1 MSENAKAEPV
11 NSITKEDA
19 AINDSAISFKPLR
32 DEIPTVVT
40 KDQPTVV
47 TFSKESDNVTIALDN
62 LQDQSEQSPLSQ
74 TDLLLAA
81 TLVSDAK
88 HGRLSNFIPSEQCV
102 KLYIIYHHWGLSYML
117 YFFIVLHH
125 AVAICE
131 DPAVEGYHLPYW
143 VTMCIEFACV
153 LFYLFRLFHC
163 ASFLPVEI
171 FCRDKKNIIVL
182 IAIILTAID
191 MSCYIGLVN
200 SGYENF
206 AIRWSRILRPLFM
219 VNFSESKQVRRA
231 FRNIRK
237 TLPDI
242 LNVLILFFLSISLFS
257 LMAQKLFQ
265 KRELKYPDG
274 KPYFSNYLDIYF
286 QLYVLVTTANN
297 PDVMM
302 PAYDS
307 NRWFALFFIA
317 YLIICLYIFMN
328 IFLAV
333 VYNNYRK
340 HLKNEVRK
348 LVYMKRKSLA
358 KAFDLLKVKKNGTYV
373 IDFKR
378 FNVLLKMIPPIRSP
392 MMVNILWY
400 VLDTDGDNVVEKV
413 DFLQLADLL
422 NVTVTE
428 VKDRRSIFVRIT
440 PECFHSKFS
449 MSLRQ
454 LVAHKYFRYFFDLM
468 ILLNAFLIAFD
479 ISDAE
484 WFFLALFTVEILL
497 KMYTFGVLHFF
508 RRFWNLFD
516 FLVIGGA
523 IIGTSIES
531 FMDSSADDKTRT
543 LDILLVLRVLRLV
556 KIIGGI
562 DRFQVIVTTILNLGP
577 SILTYGGVLI
587 VVFYAFAIIGMEL
600 FHDKIKYFGY
610 QNITDSSQL
619 YCGNPLLKGSVFYQ
633 SQYCSNNFNNILH
646 TFVVLFE
653 LMVVNQWQVL
663 ANGYVLV
670 TSKAARIYFF
680 AFHLI
685 CVIIVLNIFTAF
697 VLEAFILE
705 YSFCKSK
712 LESAMEKKI
721 IEMGLQ
727 LGRKQSPSSKGTDS
741 DNLVIDSEDVIEYNE
756 DEFSGKN
763 TNRRSSVYP
772 DLSAKTD
779 IRFHL
784 SKSKNVENLLQR
796 MFENE
801 LDVDDV
807 GPDDIENYEDE
818 TTFSL
823 MSL

>member
-1 MSENAKAEPV
+1 MSEETKAELQIS
-11 NSITKEDA
+11 NTNEDA
-19 AINDSAISFKPLR
+19 SNNDTPGSFKTLG

-40 KDQPTVV
+40 KDRLV
-47 TFSKESDNVTIALDN
+47 TFSKESDNVTIELDN
-62 LQDQSEQSPLSQ
+62 HPDQSEESPLSQ
-74 TDLLLAA
+74 TNLLLAA
-81 TLVSDAK
+81 TLVCDAK
-88 HGRLSNFIPSEQCV
+88 NGRLSNFIPSDQCV
-102 KLYIIYHHWGLSYML
+102 RLYLIYHHWGLSYML
-117 YFFIVLHH
+117 YFFIILHH

-143 VTMCIEFACV
+143 VTMCVEFACV

-163 ASFLPVEI
+163 ASFLPVET
-171 FCRDKKNIIVL
+171 FCRDKKNIMVL
-182 IAIILTAID
+182 VAITLTAID

-200 SGYENF
+200 AGYANI
-206 AIRWSRILRPLFM
+206 AYRWSRPLRPLFM
-219 VNFSESKQVRRA
+219 VNFSESKQIRRA

-265 KRELKYPDG
+265 KRSLKYPDG
-274 KPYFSNYLDIYF
+274 KPYFNNYLDIYF

-358 KAFDLLKVKKNGTYV
+358 KAFDLLKIKKHGMFV

-378 FNVLLKMIPPIRSP
+378 FNVLLKMIPPTRSP
-392 MMVNILWY
+392 MLVNILWY
-400 VLDTDGDNVVEKV
+400 VLDTDGDNVVGKV

-428 VKDRRSIFVRIT
+428 VKDRRSIFDRIT

-449 MSLRQ
+449 MSLRL

-484 WFFLALFTVEILL
+484 WFFLALFTIEILL
-497 KMYTFGVLHFF
+497 KMYTFGVLYFF
-508 RRFWNLFD
+508 RRFWNIFD

-531 FMDSSADDKTRT
+531 FMDSNAEDKTRT

-587 VVFYAFAIIGMEL
+587 VVFYVFAIIGMEL
-600 FHDKIKYFGY
+600 FHNKIKYFGY
-610 QNITDSSQL
+610 QNITDPSHL
-619 YCGNPLLKGSVFYQ
+619 YCGNPLLNGSVFYQ

-653 LMVVNQWQVL
+653 LMVVNQWHVL
-663 ANGYVLV
+663 ANGFVLV

-680 AFHLI
+680 VFHLT

-727 LGRKQSPSSKGTDS
+727 LGRKQSPSSKGTDN
-741 DNLVIDSEDVIEYNE
+741 DHLVIDSEDIIESSD
-756 DEFSGKN
+756 DEKSGKN
-763 TNRRSSVYP
+763 SNRRSSIYP
-772 DLSAKTD
+772 DLSEKTD

-818 TTFSL
+818 TTTLSL
-823 MSL
+823 NSL

>member
-1 MSENAKAEPV
+1 MSESTETDFENRDIQDTSV
-11 NSITKEDA
+11 H
-19 AINDSAISFKPLR
+19 DSPGSFKTMG
-32 DEIPTVVT
+32 DEIPTVT
-40 KDQPTVV
+40 TGDRPV
-47 TFSKESDNVTIALDN
+47 TFSKDSENVTIELDN
-62 LQDQSEQSPLSQ
+62 HPPHSEEAPLSQ
-74 TDLLLAA
+74 TNLLLAS
-81 TLVSDAK
+81 TLVCDAK
-88 HGRLSNFIPSEQCV
+88 NGRLSNFIPSDQCV
-102 KLYIIYHHWGLSYML
+102 RLYLIYHHWGLSYML

-125 AVAICE
+125 VIAVCE
-131 DPAVEGYHLPYW
+131 DPAVDGYLLPYW
-143 VTMCIEFACV
+143 VTMSVEFACI
-153 LFYLFRLFHC
+153 LFYLFRLLHC
-163 ASFLPVEI
+163 ASFLPAET
-171 FCRDKKNIIVL
+171 FCRDKKNILVL
-182 IAIILTAID
+182 ASIILTAID

-200 SGYENF
+200 SGYGNIAYRF
-206 AIRWSRILRPLFM
+206 SRPLRPLFI

-297 PDVMM
+297 PDIMM

-307 NRWFALFFIA
+307 NRWFAIFFIA

-358 KAFDLLKVKKNGTYV
+358 KAFDLLKVKKDGEFI

-378 FNVLLKMIPPIRSP
+378 FNVLLKMIPPTRSP

-400 VLDTDGDNVVEKV
+400 VLDTNGDNAVGKV

-428 VKDRRSIFVRIT
+428 VKDRRSIFDRIA
-440 PECFHSKFS
+440 PVCFHSKFS
-449 MSLRQ
+449 ISLRQ

-479 ISDAE
+479 ITDAE
-484 WFFLALFTVEILL
+484 WFFLALFTVEILF
-497 KMYTFGVLHFF
+497 KMYTFGVQYFF
-508 RRFWNLFD
+508 RRFWNIFD
-516 FLVIGGA
+516 FIVIGGA
-523 IIGTSIES
+523 IIGTSIET
-531 FMDSSADDKTRT
+531 FMDSSAADKTRT

-587 VVFYAFAIIGMEL
+587 VVYYVFAIIGMEL
-600 FHDKIKYFGY
+600 FHGKIKYYGY
-610 QNITDSSQL
+610 QNITDPSHL
-619 YCGNPLLKGSVFYQ
+619 YC
-633 SQYCSNNFNNILH
+633 
-646 TFVVLFE
+646 
-653 LMVVNQWQVL
+653 
-663 ANGYVLV
+663 ANGFVLV
-670 TSKAARIYFF
+670 TSKAARLYFF
-680 AFHLI
+680 AFHLT

-712 LESAMEKKI
+712 LENAMEKKI

-727 LGRKQSPSSKGTDS
+727 LGRKKSQDPKGTDI
-741 DNLVIDSEDVIEYNE
+741 DNLIIDSEDVVESSDYE
-756 DEFSGKN
+756 VPDKS
-763 TNRRSSVYP
+763 TNRRSSIYP
-772 DLSAKTD
+772 DLAEKTD

-801 LDVDDV
+801 LDVDDF
-807 GPDDIENYEDE
+807 GPEDIENFEDE
-818 TTFSL
+818 TTMTLSL
-823 MSL
+823 KTL

>member
-1 MSENAKAEPV
+1 MATQATLNTESLKNRHLLSRLQKDTASDSEL
-11 NSITKEDA
+11 SKED
-19 AINDSAISFKPLR
+19 
-32 DEIPTVVT
+32 
-40 KDQPTVV
+40 
-47 TFSKESDNVTIALDN
+47 
-62 LQDQSEQSPLSQ
+62 
-74 TDLLLAA
+74 
-81 TLVSDAK
+81 
-88 HGRLSNFIPSEQCV
+88 
-102 KLYIIYHHWGLSYML
+102 LYGPQLYLIYHHWGLSYML
-117 YFFIVLHH
+117 YFFVIIHH

-131 DPAVEGYHLPYW
+131 DPAVEGFHLPYW
-143 VTMCIEFACV
+143 VTMCVEFACV

-163 ASFLPVEI
+163 ASFLPVET
-171 FCRDKKNIIVL
+171 FCRDKKNIMLLVAIV
-182 IAIILTAID
+182 LTAID

-200 SGYENF
+200 TGYESF
-206 AIRWSRILRPLFM
+206 AYRWSRPLRPIFM
-219 VNFSESKQVRRA
+219 VNFSEYKQIRRA

-242 LNVLILFFLSISLFS
+242 INVLVLVFLVICLFS
-257 LMAQKLFQ
+257 LMGQKLFQ

-274 KPYFSNYLDIYF
+274 TPYFDNYLDIFF

-297 PDVMM
+297 PDIMM

-307 NRWFALFFIA
+307 NRWYALFFIA
-317 YLIICLYIFMN
+317 YIIICLYIFMN

-333 VYNNYRK
+333 IYNNYRK

-358 KAFDLLKVKKNGTYV
+358 KAFDLLKIKKQGMFV

-378 FNVLLKMIPPIRSP
+378 FNVLLKMIPPARSP
-392 MMVNILWY
+392 MLVNILWY
-400 VLDTDGDNVVEKV
+400 VLDTNGDNVVEKV

-428 VKDRRSIFVRIT
+428 IKDRRSIFDRIF
-440 PECFHSKFS
+440 PEFFRSKFS
-449 MSLRQ
+449 MSLRL

-484 WFFLALFTVEILL
+484 WLFLALFTLEILL
-497 KMYTFGVLHFF
+497 KMYTFGVLYFF
-508 RRFWNLFD
+508 RRFWNIFD

-587 VVFYAFAIIGMEL
+587 VVYYVFAIIGMEI
-600 FHDKIKYFGY
+600 FQNKIKYFGY
-610 QNITDSSQL
+610 QNVTDPSHL
-619 YCGNPLLKGSVFYQ
+619 YCGNPLLNGSVFYQ

-653 LMVVNQWQVL
+653 LTVVNQWHVV
-663 ANGYVLV
+663 ANGFVRV
-670 TSKAARIYFF
+670 TGKAARIFF
-680 AFHLI
+680 FVFHLTS
-685 CVIIVLNIFTAF
+685 VIIVLNIFTAF

-727 LGRKQSPSSKGTDS
+727 LGRKHSPSLKGTDS
-741 DNLVIDSEDVIEYNE
+741 DNLVIDSEDVIESSD
-756 DEFSGKN
+756 DEISGQN
-763 TNRRSSVYP
+763 LNRKSSIYP
-772 DLSAKTD
+772 DLSEKTD

-818 TTFSL
+818 TRLSL
-823 MSL
+823 EVILNH

>member
-1 MSENAKAEPV
+1 M
-11 NSITKEDA
+11 
-19 AINDSAISFKPLR
+19 R
-32 DEIPTVVT
+32 
-40 KDQPTVV
+40 Q
-47 TFSKESDNVTIALDN
+47 
-62 LQDQSEQSPLSQ
+62 
-74 TDLLLAA
+74 
-81 TLVSDAK
+81 
-88 HGRLSNFIPSEQCV
+88 
-102 KLYIIYHHWGLSYML
+102 
-117 YFFIVLHH
+117 
-125 AVAICE
+125 
-131 DPAVEGYHLPYW
+131 
-143 VTMCIEFACV
+143 VTMSVEFACI
-153 LFYLFRLFHC
+153 LFYLFRLLHC
-163 ASFLPVEI
+163 ASFLPPET
-171 FCRDKKNIIVL
+171 FCRDKKNILVL
-182 IAIILTAID
+182 ASIILTAID

-200 SGYENF
+200 AGYEHI
-206 AIRWSRILRPLFM
+206 AYRWSRPLRPLFI

-265 KRELKYPDG
+265 KRDLKYPDG
-274 KPYFSNYLDIYF
+274 KPYFTNYLDIYF

-297 PDVMM
+297 PDIMM

-307 NRWFALFFIA
+307 NRWFAIFFIA

-358 KAFDLLKVKKNGTYV
+358 KAFDLLKVKKDGEFI

-378 FNVLLKMIPPIRSP
+378 FNVLLKMIPPARST

-400 VLDTDGDNVVEKV
+400 VLDTNGDNAVGKV

-428 VKDRRSIFVRIT
+428 VKDRRSIFDRIA
-440 PECFHSKFS
+440 PVCFHSKFS
-449 MSLRQ
+449 ISLRQ
-454 LVAHKYFRYFFDLM
+454 LVALKYFRYFFDLM
-468 ILLNAFLIAFD
+468 ILLNAFLIALD
-479 ISDAE
+479 ITDAE
-484 WFFLALFTVEILL
+484 WFFLALFTLEIIL
-497 KMYTFGVLHFF
+497 KMYTFGTQHFF
-508 RRFWNLFD
+508 RRFWNIFD
-516 FLVIGGA
+516 FIVIGGA

-531 FMDSSADDKTRT
+531 FMDSSAEDKTRT

-587 VVFYAFAIIGMEL
+587 VVYYVFAIVGMEL
-600 FHDKIKYFGY
+600 FHGKIKYYGY
-610 QNITDSSQL
+610 QNITDPSHL
-619 YCGNPLLKGSVFYQ
+619 YCGNSLLNGSVFYQ
-633 SQYCSNNFNNILH
+633 SQYCSNNFNNILS
-646 TFVVLFE
+646 TFIVLFE
-653 LMVVNQWQVL
+653 LMVVNQWHVL

-670 TSKAARIYFF
+670 TSKAARLYFF
-680 AFHLI
+680 AFHLT
-685 CVIIVLNIFTAF
+685 CVIIVMNIFTAF

-712 LESAMEKKI
+712 LENAMEKKI

-727 LGRKQSPSSKGTDS
+727 LGRKKSQGTKGTDI
-741 DNLVIDSEDVIEYNE
+741 DNLIVDSEDVV
-756 DEFSGKN
+756 EFSDFEVPDKSA
-763 TNRRSSVYP
+763 NRRSSVYP
-772 DLSAKTD
+772 DLAEKTD

-801 LDVDDV
+801 LDVDDF
-807 GPDDIENYEDE
+807 GPEDIENFEDE
-818 TTFSL
+818 ATMTLSL
-823 MSL
+823 KTL